1 MIRYLLFI
9 FFFFFSCQEKKTV
22 NASTRK
28 GDNLYNE
35 GTELLLKDDVKAYAK
50 FQQAISYYSIEKDSS
65 NISKS
70 LICQAIAQKNKGD
83 ILGAESTLVEAIKLM
98 KPNDESFYSV
108 YDTMANLKLDQKE
121 YRSAISW
128 YNKALSEK
136 SLSEENKI
144 NILCNKA
151 AAEIKLGEYSK
162 ALNILESFDISKIS
176 KNNLKNRINTLTE
189 YTKWLKNNNYPT
201 EDKMVKIL
209 KDKLSNND
217 VWGANSSYSHLAE
230 VTQETKPEK
239 SLSYAKQ
246 MLKNAIRIKS
256 PEDRLEAMERIF
268 PVDNPHNL
276 KENFSIYKTLSDSI
290 QRSRNDYKKN
300 FAYIKYDSEKKEI
313 ENQKLKAEKV
323 EKEFQFYGI
332 SLFSLS
338 LIIFGVIW
346 YRKRKQRMQLESEN
360 KLKEQQLKVSK
371 KVHDVV
377 ANGIYQV
384 MTKIENQDNF
394 NKEQALDELEF
405 VYEKSRDISYEKPD
419 SPNQNFKEKIS
430 NLIASFKNE
439 EVNTFTAGNDEKI
452 WENISESTQTEIYQ
466 VIRELL
472 VNMKKHSKASNVALR
487 FEKINNI
494 INIYYIDNG
503 IGISDELIFKNGL
516 SNTVSRIENINGKI
530 TFDTKTEKGLKINIL
545 FPFS

>member
-1 MIRYLLFI
+1 M
-9 FFFFFSCQEKKTV
+9 
-22 NASTRK
+22 
-28 GDNLYNE
+28 YNE

-50 FQQAISYYSIEKDSS
+50 FQKAISYYSIEKDSS

-121 YRSAISW
+121 YSSAISW

-176 KNNLKNRINTLTE
+176 KKNLINRINTLTE

-209 KDKLSNND
+209 KDKLSNDD

-268 PVDNPHNL
+268 PVDDPHNL

-332 SLFSLS
+332 SIFSL
-338 LIIFGVIW
+338 LLTIFGIIW

-439 EVNTFTAGNDEKI
+439 EVNTFTAGNDEEI
-452 WENISESTQTEIYQ
+452 WENVSESTQTEIYQ

-494 INIYYIDNG
+494 INIHYTDNG
-503 IGISDELIFKNGL
+503 IGVSDELIFKNGL

-530 TFDTKTEKGLKINIL
+530 TFDTKTEKGLKINIS
-545 FPFS
+545 FPLS

>member
-1 MIRYLLFI
+1 M
-9 FFFFFSCQEKKTV
+9 
-22 NASTRK
+22 
-28 GDNLYNE
+28 GDKLYNE
-35 GTELLLKDDVKAYAK
+35 GTELLLKDDVKAYSK
-50 FQQAISYYSIEKDSS
+50 FQQAINYYSIENDSS

-136 SLSEENKI
+136 SLLEKDKI

-151 AAEIKLGEYSK
+151 VAEIKLGEYSK
-162 ALNILESFDISKIS
+162 ALNILESFNISKIS

-189 YTKWLKNNNYPT
+189 YTKWLKNNDYPT

-209 KDKLSNND
+209 KDKLRNND
-217 VWGANSSYSHLAE
+217 LWGANSSYSHLAE
-230 VTQETKPEK
+230 VTQEGSPDK
-239 SLSYAKQ
+239 SLFYAKH
-246 MLKNAIRIKS
+246 MLQNAIKIKS

-290 QRSRNDYKKN
+290 QGSRNDYKKN
-300 FAYIKYDSEKKEI
+300 FAYIKYNSEKKEI
-313 ENQKLKAEKV
+313 ENQKLKAEK
-323 EKEFQFYGI
+323 EFEVLQRNIGLGTLSLTLI
-332 SLFSLS
+332 GSLF
-338 LIIFGVIW
+338 W

-360 KLKEQQLKVSK
+360 KLKEQQLKTSK

-405 VYEKSRDISYEKPD
+405 VYEKSRDISYEKLD

-452 WENISESTQTEIYQ
+452 WKNVAESTQTEIYQ

-472 VNMKKHSKASNVALR
+472 VNMKKHSNASNVALR

-494 INIYYIDNG
+494 INIYYTDNG

-530 TFDTKTEKGLKINIL
+530 TFDTKTEKGLKINIS
-545 FPFS
+545 FPIS